1 MKNLFYLTLLI
12 SICIGCKTVDKIPGY
27 DLLLGL
33 DFRPYAEKG
42 FLITPHTYTA
52 GEYTTISLIDYKIM
66 PTAEYKYDPNNNK
79 RRVGSSPTEETTKQ
93 WYVEELDTQTALDK
107 IFEICIDMGA
117 DALVDFKI
125 EDTTDE
131 HLKIQNPVIIT
142 GIRITGL
149 AIRREE

>member
-1 MKNLFYLTLLI
+1 MKKLIYLSLLVLL
-12 SICIGCKTVDKIPGY
+12 CIGCKTITKIPGY

-52 GEYTTISLIDYKIM
+52 GEYTTISLVDYKIM
-66 PTAEYKYDPNNNK
+66 PDAELKEGQSTGISAGYQDATVKVWSVDEIEP
-79 RRVGSSPTEETTKQ
+79 Q
-93 WYVEELDTQTALDK
+93 DALDK

-117 DALVDFKI
+117 DALIDFTI
-125 EDTTDE
+125 EEATDE
-131 HLKIQNPVIIT
+131 HLKIKNPVTIE

-149 AIRREE
+149 AIRRED